1 MSSKC
6 NIVSAISSR
15 GFVLIRLSWAI
26 NFVCMTLTEIAVLI
40 IELVAGQTKGIF
52 FILDENRSS
61 LSLRLQILTRSL
73 TSSSNLRQPT
83 GASYVICNKSTCL
96 LSSSLSQ
103 IPCG

>member
-26 NFVCMTLTEIAVLI
+26 NFVFMTLTEIAVLI
-40 IELVAGQTKGIF
+40 IELVAGQTKGVFF

-61 LSLRLQILTRSL
+61 VSLRLQI
-73 TSSSNLRQPT
+73 
-83 GASYVICNKSTCL
+83 
-96 LSSSLSQ
+96 
-103 IPCG
+103 